1 MQIDGRTKI
10 IGVMGWP
17 VEHTLSPAMQNAA
30 LEEMGLNWVYIPM
43 PVNPDHL
50 GDAVAGMRAINS
62 PGWNLTIPHKLN
74 IIPLLDVVMPEAL
87 AVGAVNTVVRR
98 DGRLVGYNTDIA
110 GFRRSAE
117 KEGFR
122 PSGGEPVLVAGSGGV
137 ARAIAYALSHAG
149 CDLTVVSR
157 NLQKTAQM
165 CAEIGITANV
175 IEYHDEQVPY
185 IMQRSQLLV
194 NATSLGMGAQADCS
208 LPLPLEMLNKGALV
222 FDTVYSPAETKL
234 MTQARLLGYPTC
246 NGLGMLL
253 MQGAAAL
260 ELWTQRDVPIE
271 SMNNAIQQAF
281 QSR

>member
-1 MQIDGRTKI
+1 MHIDGRTKI

-30 LEEMGLNWVYIPM
+30 LEEMGINWVYVPM
-43 PVNPDHL
+43 SVNPDDL
-50 GDAVAGMRAINS
+50 SDVVAGLRAIHS

-74 IIPLLDVVMPEAL
+74 ILPLLDVVTPEAK

-98 DGRLVGYNTDIA
+98 DDLLIGYNTDIA
-110 GFRRSAE
+110 GFLRSAE
-117 KEGFR
+117 KEGFK
-122 PSGGEPVLVAGSGGV
+122 PSGGEPVMVAGSGGV
-137 ARAIAYALSHAG
+137 ARAITYALSHAG

-165 CAEIGITANV
+165 CAEIEITANV
-175 IEYHDEQVPY
+175 IEYHDEQVPS

-208 LPLPLEMLNKGALV
+208 LPLPLELLNKSALV
-222 FDTVYSPAETKL
+222 FDTVYSPAETRL
-234 MTQARLLGYPTC
+234 MNQARQLGHHAC